1 MHIQPILSPWTNTRS
16 QALLA
21 GVALFGTLA
30 CLAGPIDGAGRRIW
44 LPSCPLRML
53 IDLPCP
59 FCGLT
64 TGSAWMIRGEIRQA
78 FRSNILAPALGIG
91 VLVATVYILGCRMVL
106 GVALDLEIGPAQ
118 RRTLGLLAA
127 MLVAL
132 SWAANL
138 YRTIT

>member
-30 CLAGPIDGAGRRIW
+30 CLAGPIDDAGRRIW